1 MNPADQQYYHPQNAM
16 PEVNDLYTMV
26 MDLGIPACVI
36 IASFWFRSSSPF

>member
-26 MDLGIPACVI
+26 MDFMKMRNWI
-36 IASFWFRSSSPF
+36 I